1 MLLLHGGGVGPWMWD
16 RVASRLAPGFHVD
29 CPSLPGH
36 GHAAHLS
43 FTTQE
48 EVAKA
53 IAADVNLAGA
63 NERVTFVGFSLG
75 GQVALQLA
83 AMHAD
88 RVERLVIISS
98 LLEPMPGAEA
108 YAWLVRATA
117 GLASRP
123 WFARLQARQLGV
135 PDELFDAYLESARV
149 ISRAT
154 LTNLTRANMTFD
166 ARPLLDRF
174 MGKTLFMA
182 GSQEPRVVLAGA
194 RRLAERNGLEVQVV
208 PGAGHTLPLTHPEIV
223 AEAIR
228 TT

>member
-1 MLLLHGGGVGPWMWD
+1 MWE
-16 RVASRLAPGFHVD
+16 RVASRLAPGFQVD
-29 CPSLPGH
+29 SPSLPGH
-36 GHAAHLS
+36 GNAAHMT
-43 FTTQE
+43 FTTQVE
-48 EVAKA
+48 AAKA
-53 IAADVNLAGA
+53 IAANVNLAGA
-63 NERVTFVGFSLG
+63 NERVTVVGFSLG
-75 GQVALQLA
+75 GQVAIQLA
-83 AMHAD
+83 ALLGE
-88 RVERLVIISS
+88 RVEKLVLISS

-123 WFARLQARQLGV
+123 WFARLQAWQLGV
-135 PDELFDAYLESARV
+135 PDELFDAYLESARG

-182 GSQEPRVVLAGA
+182 GAKEPRAVLAGA
-194 RRLAERNGLEVQVV
+194 RRLAERNGMEVQVV
-208 PGAGHTLPLTHPEIV
+208 AGAGHTLPLTHPEIV
-223 AEAIR
+223 AEAIG